1 MLYTNRGAG
10 NQLQGAHCLG
20 VRIDFLVDMVT
31 RVSWEG
37 SYSPLTC
44 LQYDQW
50 RAVHPVL
57 DTLASFSRNQLD
69 FHKKTCLAELMRLA
83 EKEHAGPGTHEEP

>member
-10 NQLQGAHCLG
+10 NQLQVAHCLG
-20 VRIDFLVDMVT
+20 VRKDFLVDMVT

-44 LQYDQW
+44 VQCDHW

-57 DTLASFSRNQLD
+57 DTLAALSRNQLD
-69 FHKKTCLAELMRLA
+69 YHRTTCLPDLMRLA
-83 EKEHAGPGTHEEP
+83 EKEEAGPGTHEEP